1 MENRDDFDNK
11 SKNIKNRKTLKPL
24 REHTGNLKEKNGIT
38 MVALVVTIV
47 VLLILSTITIQ
58 GITHTGLFSSAEKA
72 KLDHKRAYI
81 ATTLE
86 TKLKISQSEQIRG
99 TDEEIIK
106 ATYEDVKNDLDE
118 IKSRRKRHRG
128 RRGYIRRKRR
138 KNRMVF

>member
-1 MENRDDFDNK
+1 MSKKDNNSVK
-11 SKNIKNRKTLKPL
+11 VEKGKTLAGVYI
-24 REHTGNLKEKNGIT
+24 HTGNLKEKNGIT
-38 MVALVVTIV
+38 MVALVITIV

-99 TDEEIIK
+99 
-106 ATYEDVKNDLDE
+106 N
-118 IKSRRKRHRG
+118 G
-128 RRGYIRRKRR
+128 
-138 KNRMVF
+138 

>member
-11 SKNIKNRKTLKPL
+11 SKNIKNRKTLKPF
-24 REHTGNLKEKNGIT
+24 RELTCNLKEKNGIT

-86 TKLKISQSEQIRG
+86 TKLKISQSEQSRG

-118 IKSRRKRHRG
+118 I
-128 RRGYIRRKRR
+128 
-138 KNRMVF
+138 

>member
-1 MENRDDFDNK
+1 
-11 SKNIKNRKTLKPL
+11 
-24 REHTGNLKEKNGIT
+24 

-118 IKSRRKRHRG
+118 IKKSRRKRHRG

-138 KNRMVF
+138 KNRMVFLK